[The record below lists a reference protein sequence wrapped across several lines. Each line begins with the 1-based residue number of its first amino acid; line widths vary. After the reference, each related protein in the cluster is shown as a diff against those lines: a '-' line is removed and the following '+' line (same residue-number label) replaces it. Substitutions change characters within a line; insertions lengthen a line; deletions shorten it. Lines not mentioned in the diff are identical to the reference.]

1 MYMMTTSHFPL
12 YKTESNATPILQLY
26 TTLCPE
32 DRRDILRK
40 NGNEV
45 EIWAVETLQIPT
57 TNYSS
62 RLRIK
67 SP

>member
-1 MYMMTTSHFPL
+1 MNVSYEKKTVCTLYMYMMTTSHFPL

-32 DRRDILRK
+32 DRKDILRK

-45 EIWAVETLQIPT
+45 EI
-57 TNYSS
+57 
-62 RLRIK
+62 
-67 SP
+67 